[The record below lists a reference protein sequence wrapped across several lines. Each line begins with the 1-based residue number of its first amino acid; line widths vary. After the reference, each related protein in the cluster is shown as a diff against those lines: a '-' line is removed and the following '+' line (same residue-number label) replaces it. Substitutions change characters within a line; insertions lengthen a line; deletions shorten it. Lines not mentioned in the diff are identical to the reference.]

1 MIHEKKF
8 YIEVCK
14 YQVSIEEEIYQD
26 VKNRSIEFREPFSE
40 EVKWDYSFNGD
51 SEQTYE
57 IHILEFPKVKEET
70 ILRIILRTGVYRK

>member
-14 YQVSIEEEIYQD
+14 YQVSIEEEIYQG

-70 ILRIILRTGVYRK
+70 ILRMILRTGVYRK

>member
-8 YIEVCK
+8 YIEICK
-14 YQVSIEEEIYQD
+14 YQVSIEEEIYQG

-70 ILRIILRTGVYRK
+70 ILRMILRTGVYRK

>member
-14 YQVSIEEEIYQD
+14 YQVSIEEEIYQG

-70 ILRIILRTGVYRK
+70 ILRIILRTGGYRK